1 MPLLGTRR
9 AGWNGY
15 RLTGIVIVVVGQPII
30 SESSGLAASKEK
42 GSLMQGSA
50 DVVIIGGGVMGAS
63 TAYHLAVRGCTNVV
77 LLEARTLA
85 AVGTG
90 HSGSIVRQ
98 HYSQDV
104 TTLLA
109 LRSVEMFENFEELTG
124 RSGVFHQTGWLKLG
138 PPDVVGAMDDNSSRH
153 RELGVDVEEV
163 PLEDLPNYVPGINT
177 DGLGAA
183 LFEPRSG
190 YADPVATTQGFASRA
205 QQLGVAIH
213 EGTPAT
219 GVTIAGDR
227 VTGVETSAGRISAPV
242 VVNATGP
249 WSGVVA
255 SWAGIEIPI
264 TVTREQDILLRCE
277 DAAVMP
283 KMAVSNGVD
292 CIYWRPAGDGLLLAG
307 DGYPKDIETADPD
320 NYNTDADDSFKA
332 GMMERLGHRLPT
344 LTARSEIVRS
354 YASLYDVSPDWHP
367 IIGNDPAV
375 GGFVHC
381 EGFSGHGFKLG
392 PAVGKVV
399 AETILDGRASTVD
412 ISPFRLERFAEGA
425 LLAGSYAGN
434 QA

>member
-1 MPLLGTRR
+1 M
-9 AGWNGY
+9 
-15 RLTGIVIVVVGQPII
+15 VVGQPII
-30 SESSGLAASKEK
+30 SELSGLTATKEK
-42 GSLMQGSA
+42 GSPMQGSA

-109 LRSVEMFENFEELTG
+109 LRSVEMFENFEALTG

-138 PPDVVGAMDDNSSRH
+138 PPDVVGAMDDNSNRH

-163 PLEDLPNYVPGINT
+163 PLEDLPAFVPGINT

-205 QQLGVAIH
+205 QQLGAAVY

-219 GVTIAGDR
+219 GITVAGDR
-227 VTGVETSAGRISAPV
+227 VTGVETGAGHISSPV

-249 WSGVVA
+249 WSATVA
-255 SWAGIEIPI
+255 SWAGIDIPI
-264 TVTREQDILLRCE
+264 TVTREQDILLRCD
-277 DAAVMP
+277 DASVMP
-283 KMAVSNGVD
+283 RMAVSNGVD
-292 CIYWRPAGDGLLLAG
+292 CIYWRPAGDGLMFG
-307 DGYPKDIETADPD
+307 RRRVPE
-320 NYNTDADDSFKA
+320 
-332 GMMERLGHRLPT
+332 GHR
-344 LTARSEIVRS
+344 
-354 YASLYDVSPDWHP
+354 
-367 IIGNDPAV
+367 
-375 GGFVHC
+375 
-381 EGFSGHGFKLG
+381 
-392 PAVGKVV
+392 
-399 AETILDGRASTVD
+399 DGR
-412 ISPFRLERFAEGA
+412 PRQLR
-425 LLAGSYAGN
+425 Y
-434 QA
+434 